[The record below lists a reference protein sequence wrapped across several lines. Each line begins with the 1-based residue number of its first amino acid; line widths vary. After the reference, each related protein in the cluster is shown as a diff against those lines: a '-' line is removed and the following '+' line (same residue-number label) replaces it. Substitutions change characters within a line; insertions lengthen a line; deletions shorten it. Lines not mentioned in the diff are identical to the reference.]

1 MNTWVM
7 ELILL
12 CTRAQSLPQ
21 LVTAGAGTRR
31 TWHSGAVSLL
41 PLLGCGGGKKGGQL
55 LLYCCPSFRDPA
67 KSEQLAVTSFVV
79 PLGASEKML
88 PAGGT
93 KTCIWGGV
101 GCLGS
106 LTHPR
111 HPSKWDLYQK
121 EALLVEKEE
130 GFLAK
135 SSIVRWVFVKVSAG
149 WEMHIQNRFALQE
162 GKSCVDLVRSLLDQS
177 FLCWRSPNISLP
189 WK

>member
-1 MNTWVM
+1 M

-21 LVTAGAGTRR
+21 LVTADAGTRR
-31 TWHSGAVSLL
+31 TWHSGAVSPL
-41 PLLGCGGGKKGGQL
+41 PLQGCGGGKKGVQL

-67 KSEQLAVTSFVV
+67 KNAVTGFVV
-79 PLGASEKML
+79 SLGASEKML
-88 PAGGT
+88 SAGGT

-111 HPSKWDLYQK
+111 HPSKSDLYQK

-149 WEMHIQNRFALQE
+149 
-162 GKSCVDLVRSLLDQS
+162 
-177 FLCWRSPNISLP
+177 
-189 WK
+189 